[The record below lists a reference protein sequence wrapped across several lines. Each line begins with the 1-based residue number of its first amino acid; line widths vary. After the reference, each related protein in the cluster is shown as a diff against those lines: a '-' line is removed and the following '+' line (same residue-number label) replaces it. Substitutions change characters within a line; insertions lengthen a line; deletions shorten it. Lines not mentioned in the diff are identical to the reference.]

1 MHEYLMEIQQYF
13 GTKRFQVTADSRE
26 EALEKSKDT
35 IYYKDSNSIKE
46 SLRVVKKLKPS
57 FG

>member
-1 MHEYLMEIQQYF
+1 MEIQQYF
-13 GTKRFQVTADSRE
+13 GITVRFQVIADSRE

-35 IYYKDSNSIKE
+35 TYYKDSNSIKE
-46 SLRVVKKLKPS
+46 SLRVVRKLKPS